1 MTNVGVVLPWFAGM
15 CLVLFPAMGT
25 TRIVKGRCLRNFWP
39 NEAMA
44 FVSSRVSFHPILLKL
59 FACIMPFPTVECCNP
74 SVCPSVHL
82 SVCPVFSLKTE
93 HLGRRLLYNTMGNAI
108 LEIKP
113 SGQRDRTVTGSVS
126 EAVITFRRHK
136 GDTSFMTK

>member
-1 MTNVGVVLPWFAGM
+1 MTNVGVVLPWLAGM

-25 TRIVKGRCLRNFWP
+25 TRIVNGRCLRNFWP

-44 FVSSRVSFHPILLKL
+44 FVSSRVSFHPILMKL

-74 SVCPSVHL
+74 SVCPSVCL
-82 SVCPVFSLKTE
+82 SRVLAKTE
-93 HLGRRLLYNTMGNAI
+93 HLGRRLLYNTIGNAI

>member
-1 MTNVGVVLPWFAGM
+1 VVRWDVSGP
-15 CLVLFPAMGT
+15 
-25 TRIVKGRCLRNFWP
+25 
-39 NEAMA
+39 
-44 FVSSRVSFHPILLKL
+44 VSSNGYNKNREGPMPEEFLAKRSHGICKFARFIPSYTTEAIRMYYALPYGRMLQPIR
-59 FACIMPFPTVECCNP
+59 
-74 SVCPSVHL
+74 L

-93 HLGRRLLYNTMGNAI
+93 HLGRRLLYNTIGNAI